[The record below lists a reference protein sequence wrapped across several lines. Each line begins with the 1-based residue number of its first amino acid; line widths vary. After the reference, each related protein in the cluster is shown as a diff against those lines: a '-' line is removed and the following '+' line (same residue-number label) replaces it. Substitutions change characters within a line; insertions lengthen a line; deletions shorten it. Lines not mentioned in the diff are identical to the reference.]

1 MKLIRTTLAGAIAM
15 AAALPMSS
23 QAATDFDTGAGA
35 LSATADLT
43 FNVVI
48 PRFIFLRVGSAVP
61 ATVNT
66 LVFAPTVDEMANST
80 PILGTG
86 GDATA
91 SDVTIVARG
100 NAGNMTLAAS
110 NPTNLVSGGN
120 NIPVT
125 TLTGTNQTG
134 SIGVPAFGGSVALT
148 AGGNGVFNQS
158 GTWRY
163 SWTNPAATV
172 YPAGTYVATATYTLS
187 AP

>member
-15 AAALPMSS
+15 AAALPMASH
-23 QAATDFDTGAGA
+23 AATDFDTGAGV

-66 LVFAPTVDEMANST
+66 LVFAPTVAEMENST

-91 SDVTIVARG
+91 SDVTITARG

-120 NIPVT
+120 NIPIT

-148 AGGNGVFNQS
+148 AVSGVFNQT

-172 YPAGTYVATATYTLS
+172 YAAGTYVATATYTLS